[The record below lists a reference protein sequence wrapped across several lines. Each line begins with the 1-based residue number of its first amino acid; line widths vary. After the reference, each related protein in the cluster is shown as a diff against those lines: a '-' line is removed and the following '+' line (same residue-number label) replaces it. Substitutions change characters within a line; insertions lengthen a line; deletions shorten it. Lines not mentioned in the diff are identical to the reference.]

1 MLRTPAPLIG
11 ALGVNSMS
19 FLNFFEAHSGA
30 YLGAFVLVIALNA
43 LVFYVGGRRAEQRFA
58 GQDDQEIRF
67 RERGASG
74 HSNKSMVTKL
84 GGANGVLEVVVTE
97 RELWLKGVWPL
108 FSYIGTMFDMTHRVP
123 KSSIRKC
130 TTIGNTIELHF
141 TNETGVESHVVLELK
156 NRGAFA
162 SAIDA

>member
-67 RERGASG
+67 REVAAYQS
-74 HSNKSMVTKL
+74 ST
-84 GGANGVLEVVVTE
+84 ANV
-97 RELWLKGVWPL
+97 
-108 FSYIGTMFDMTHRVP
+108 
-123 KSSIRKC
+123 
-130 TTIGNTIELHF
+130 
-141 TNETGVESHVVLELK
+141 
-156 NRGAFA
+156 A
-162 SAIDA
+162 SA